1 MWLTQPTLNQVPN
14 YDATNSY
21 TFKFM
26 YLGAEST
33 TKNILS
39 IREDRPDSKPIY
51 EKEQISMDKN
61 HILSPGT
68 LNNGNTYL
76 AKVRVIINNQT
87 GEQSEWSPE
96 IRFTCYD
103 TPVIRFDT
111 IDQKQF
117 IYTNDVLMSALYSQ
131 KQNEPVEH
139 YQFTL
144 YDQRHVILQRYP
156 ERVPTAASP
165 TRFSERVSDLEKG
178 KLYYIGLKVQTKHDI
193 IYEKLQEFT
202 AQYISPSISGVVQP
216 RMNKSDGQIVVD
228 LFLKQLLGTSAR
240 AYVPKRDNSAP
251 THYTYWKDDY
261 VVVPKENP
269 LMFTNLAMAKARG
282 WIAKIWLMN
291 VQNGV
296 FLDFAPKESKGN
308 HIKFVKYDDYITCEK
323 VFGNVKYV
331 TRSNKIPGLKLRP
344 FFMFIRVHAY
354 RVEIVI
360 QPDMTYAGDDGD
372 SGGKQQNE
380 LSEYPNVTE
389 STQAL
394 IDAQN
399 AKMTA
404 ALNQL
409 HATHNAEWQKYA
421 TQVEALI
428 TSARAGIYSHN
439 ELRDRIQEIDN
450 RYWKYFNEVEMV
462 NYWKEIKRVNDENEA
477 AYKAYREEY
486 IYRVYEVLYNI
497 QHGSMT
503 LADGRDKL
511 NSYNTVYGMILR
523 EIIDFN
529 TPRMTFENFAKNYN
543 KYLDDY
549 GIIDSPRL

>member
-1 MWLTQPTLNQVPN
+1 MTQPTLNQVPN
-14 YDATNSY
+14 YDANESY

-39 IREDRPDSKPIY
+39 IRENKPDSQPVY
-51 EKEQISMDKN
+51 EKEQISLDKN
-61 HILSPGT
+61 HSLTPGT
-68 LNNGNTYL
+68 LTNGKSYL
-76 AKVRVIINNQT
+76 AKVRVIVNDQT

-96 IRFTCYD
+96 IKFTCYD
-103 TPVIRFDT
+103 KPVIRFDT

-117 IYTNDVLMSALYSQ
+117 IYTNDVLMSAIYSQ
-131 KQNEPVEH
+131 KQNEPVERF
-139 YQFTL
+139 QFTL
-144 YDQRHVILQRYP
+144 YDQRHVVLQKFP
-156 ERVPTAASP
+156 ERVPNAASP
-165 TRFSERVSDLEKG
+165 TRFSERVSGLEKG
-178 KLYYIGLKVQTKHDI
+178 KLYYIGLKVQTTHDVI
-193 IYEKLQEFT
+193 FEKLQEFT
-202 AQYISPSISGVVQP
+202 AQYIAPSISGAVQP
-216 RMNKSDGQIVVD
+216 KMNRDDGQIVVD
-228 LFLKQLLGTSAR
+228 LFLKQLLGTAAR
-240 AYVPKRDNSAP
+240 AYVPNRKNDAP
-251 THYTYWKDDY
+251 SHYSYWKDDY

-291 VQNGV
+291 VQNGT

-323 VFGNVKYV
+323 VLGKVKYV
-331 TRSNKIPGLKLRP
+331 TRSNKLPGLGLKP
-344 FFMFIRVHAY
+344 FYMFIRVHAY
-354 RVEIVI
+354 RVEIMI
-360 QPDMTYAGDDGD
+360 QADATYGGDDGD
-372 SGGKQQNE
+372 DGSKQQQE
-380 LSEYPNVTE
+380 LAEYPNVTE
-389 STQAL
+389 STQAI

-399 AKMTA
+399 AKMAA

-409 HATHNAEWQKYA
+409 HATHNSEWQKYA
-421 TQVEALI
+421 SQVEALI

-450 RYWKYFNEVEMV
+450 KYWKYFNEVEMV

-486 IYRVYEVLYNI
+486 VYRVYEVLYNI
-497 QHGSMT
+497 KHGDIS
-503 LADGRDKL
+503 LVDGRDKL

-523 EIIDFN
+523 EIIDFS
-529 TPRMTFENFAKNYN
+529 TPIMNFNNFVKNYN

-549 GIIDSPRL
+549 GIIDSPKL